1 MVAFNF
7 KASTPKLTK
16 CIALDSV
23 TCPTV
28 WNLLRNLCRLA
39 QTSGIKL
46 EARDLDINQGP
57 SL

>member
-23 TCPTV
+23 TC
-28 WNLLRNLCRLA
+28 LL
-39 QTSGIKL
+39 SGIFFGTCADLLKL
-46 EARDLDINQGP
+46 LELN
-57 SL
+57 